1 MSADTHEIV
10 AEWDFG
16 ESGCASGYGVGFSTS
31 ATYARSA
38 LNWLQLLSYDDV
50 TLFTEPDREV
60 FDVDS
65 AEKAAKGEVLLENSS
80 SLTVSIVGIIE
91 LIRMLCEAIVL

>member
-1 MSADTHEIV
+1 M
-10 AEWDFG
+10 
-16 ESGCASGYGVGFSTS
+16 
-31 ATYARSA
+31 
-38 LNWLQLLSYDDV
+38 NWLQLLSYDDV

-91 LIRMLCEAIVL
+91 LIRMICEAIVL